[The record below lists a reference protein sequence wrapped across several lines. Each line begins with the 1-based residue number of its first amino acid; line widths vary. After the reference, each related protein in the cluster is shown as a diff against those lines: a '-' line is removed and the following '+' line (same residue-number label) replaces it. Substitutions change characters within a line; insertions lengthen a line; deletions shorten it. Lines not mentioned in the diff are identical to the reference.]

1 MLALCLLLVI
11 VAIVLGIVG
20 VVVKGPQYLLIIGI
34 VVFLGALSCVPR
46 ECGVGPGS
54 PRRGN
59 PSPNSDTALIGG
71 SSRGNLG
78 YIRPEKRKVAMQLA
92 CN

>member
-59 PSPNSDTALIGG
+59 PSPNSDTALIRGPHRAA
-71 SSRGNLG
+71 SVPVIPESRDLVGLCG
-78 YIRPEKRKVAMQLA
+78 
-92 CN
+92 